1 MTAGRLD
8 LLDRR
13 LLFFTGKGGVGKTS
27 VAAAAAAL
35 GAERGKR
42 VLLVEVDAKGN
53 LGALF
58 DHPPIGFGP
67 MQVRPNVHVMQMR
80 TDESLREYLR
90 LHVRVPALGGIGP
103 LANVLEFV
111 ANAAPGVKEILTVG
125 KICWEVHESVEGRA
139 PWDLVVVDAAASGHV
154 IAQLDAPRA
163 IQELVQVGR
172 VRTQT
177 EWMIEL
183 LAAPE
188 ITALNVVTTP
198 EELPV
203 SETIELV
210 GRAREEL
217 DVPLGVVIANRVL
230 PEPLTR
236 GDDAIV
242 TALRLPDSAAILDR
256 AVGSGAVGVL
266 DALDLAA
273 ALRASRAPH
282 LERLRQSVDLPIV
295 NLPALFG
302 SDPAQGVVDQ
312 LAAALA
318 EELGT

>member
-1 MTAGRLD
+1 
-8 LLDRR
+8 
-13 LLFFTGKGGVGKTS
+13 
-27 VAAAAAAL
+27 
-35 GAERGKR
+35 
-42 VLLVEVDAKGN
+42 
-53 LGALF
+53 
-58 DHPPIGFGP
+58 
-67 MQVRPNVHVMQMR
+67 
-80 TDESLREYLR
+80 
-90 LHVRVPALGGIGP
+90 
-103 LANVLEFV
+103 
-111 ANAAPGVKEILTVG
+111 
-125 KICWEVHESVEGRA
+125 
-139 PWDLVVVDAAASGHV
+139 V